1 MKNGIM
7 YRFSVLQVY
16 DMYDKEEKGKNEEQR
31 AQSKL
36 SSRYRYIES
45 PENSL
50 FIDTDR
56 VMNFDTDRVMN
67 FTNEK
72 HDVRTST
79 PYTRINETNIDSK
92 REINNNATGYYTRKY
107 NTGTQVHFSDV
118 YHESYESD
126 SDIEIKERIQNVPR
140 FETKI
145 NKRRE
150 INEMTQES
158 LRLGLVQNHKYIFQN
173 QILILVL
180 KKNVETLNLL
190 QV

>member
-1 MKNGIM
+1 MEQSID
-7 YRFSVLQVY
+7 SVLGATGIDRWVY
-16 DMYDKEEKGKNEEQR
+16 DMFDKEEKGKNEEQR

-50 FIDTDR
+50 IID
-56 VMNFDTDRVMN
+56 NDRVMN

-92 REINNNATGYYTRKY
+92 REINNNDTGYYTRKS

-118 YHESYESD
+118 YHEVYESD
-126 SDIEIKERIQNVPR
+126 SDIEIKERIQNVTRPVQGTR

-145 NKRRE
+145 NK
-150 INEMTQES
+150 
-158 LRLGLVQNHKYIFQN
+158 
-173 QILILVL
+173 
-180 KKNVETLNLL
+180 
-190 QV
+190 

>member
-1 MKNGIM
+1 
-7 YRFSVLQVY
+7 
-16 DMYDKEEKGKNEEQR
+16 
-31 AQSKL
+31 
-36 SSRYRYIES
+36 
-45 PENSL
+45 
-50 FIDTDR
+50 
-56 VMNFDTDRVMN
+56 MNFDTDRVMN

-92 REINNNATGYYTRKY
+92 REINNNDTGYYTRKS